1 MLPGL
6 GGGTGGVQ
14 LAPGQLANSTT
25 APLAAQNAAAA
36 TASGSVLLP
45 NTSAP
50 LLSAPGGAQPGATL
64 PTPQINPNANFN
76 NNVGGAAGT
85 PVGSTGWSQYGY
97 PGNPNNTSLAAFD
110 AYNAK
115 QPNINGG
122 VGPNGVVPGTS
133 MPASSTP
140 PPTNLPTPQTQPTLQ
155 LGANGGLPPGLTP
168 MPTVTQMMNTPQM
181 NTAADFAAKYGTA
194 ATTPSLAQ
202 TTADKFNSLYST
214 PPKNTPTNTG
224 EAQTAITDA
233 TTNQDQQNQDKN
245 QNVQE
250 NFMDSYASMNPVLK
264 TMFDQINTL
273 FSQQSTRTSLVDE
286 FTKLE
291 NDSGLQA
298 DKLAL
303 VNINNIM
310 KGTQDEIAAEL
321 SKTGAPV
328 SQAQLIAMTAARNK
342 TLLLQASGLQ
352 DAITTKEDYIKQI
365 MTLTQADQA
374 EVDKQVSQQI
384 GLDEKVAEMQINL
397 DNAATQNYQTLVK
410 NAGYQGLADIT
421 KGNPQAQAAAEQSL
435 GLPKGALSSQ
445 SFLDLTNKMDA
456 KPLQFVS
463 GTANQ
468 APGYFDPNTGKFT
481 PYGGSNGGYISTLS
495 PDQGTG
501 AIDTQSGSILKQTG
515 LSIQAFNY
523 LTQGVTSM
531 SRFTAAQRTAIMNEA
546 GNFLNKNNLDYS
558 TFQSRYEAY
567 NKVLQGNV
575 MRTNAAQIQENE
587 LQGTIKNLQG
597 TINSSDLSGLRT
609 LNVADLV
616 AGKEINNPLA
626 TQYKT
631 QLLSLVNE
639 LAGYNAAVRGNLSV
653 SGGPA
658 PDQQDIRDAAD
669 VLQNGLSTGSLSGFQ
684 NAIAS
689 QQQKLGGVLENSVDS
704 ANKAVWDLFGVGQ
717 NFQPKS
723 PTSGTG
729 GNTQAPGTI
738 VWSGGTQYKV
748 DKDGQ
753 TLIPV
758 PIDYGAVTTK
768 GGFDFSKLFPK

>member
-1 MLPGL
+1 MATAMLPGL

-273 FSQQSTRTSLVDE
+273 LSQQNTRTSLVDE

-298 DKLAL
+298 DKLSLMNMKNVMAGTEDDIRNEITKAGGFATNSQVMAL
-303 VNINNIM
+303 
-310 KGTQDEIAAEL
+310 
-321 SKTGAPV
+321 
-328 SQAQLIAMTAARNK
+328 TAARNK
-342 TLLLQASGLQ
+342 VLQSQATALQ

-365 MTLTQADQA
+365 VTLTEADYA
-374 EVDKQVSQQI
+374 EADKQVSEQI
-384 GLDEKVAEMQINL
+384 GLDEKVTEMQINL
-397 DNAATQNYQTLVK
+397 DNAATQNYQDIVK
-410 NAGYQGLADIT
+410 NIGYDGLANSFG
-421 KGNPQAQAAAEQSL
+421 GNTQMQNNAESKL
-435 GLPKGALSSQ
+435 GLPKGALSSPTFLATAKTIGEQQVAATAANTAYDNALARERLNLDEKKFAADQ
-445 SFLDLTNKMDA
+445 SGGGGLTVT
-456 KPLQFVS
+456 PQ
-463 GTANQ
+463 NQ
-468 APGYFDPNTGKFT
+468 AYV
-481 PYGGSNGGYISTLS
+481 
-495 PDQGTG
+495 
-501 AIDTQSGSILKQTG
+501 
-515 LSIQAFNY
+515 QAFNNATAGMGAQSAKQAQAVFANY
-523 LTQGVTSM
+523 LNTGNLEGARDYIV
-531 SRFTAAQRTAIMNEA
+531 RTALANAPADQQNQAA
-546 GNFLNKNNLDYS
+546 GRAMALGALSDISMMLAALKAKGTDTNLL
-558 TFQSRYEAY
+558 T
-567 NKVLQGNV
+567 
-575 MRTNAAQIQENE
+575 
-587 LQGTIKNLQG
+587 GTIVNVANKFGTSPDPELNAVGSRILQALITYRKG
-597 TINSSDLSGLRT
+597 MTGVAFGPQEAKDYEKIFPDYTNTDQLNTTKIATLQDALNSNNKAALSYYIGADNYNALFPSLTNNSGGGLGLPPGGNTSAPDFGAINSSQGLK
-609 LNVADLV
+609 A
-616 AGKEINNPLA
+616 ING
-626 TQYKT
+626 TVY
-631 QLLSLVNE
+631 
-639 LAGYNAAVRGNLSV
+639 
-653 SGGPA
+653 
-658 PDQQDIRDAAD
+658 
-669 VLQNGLSTGSLSGFQ
+669 
-684 NAIAS
+684 S
-689 QQQKLGGVLENSVDS
+689 QQ
-704 ANKAVWDLFGVGQ
+704 
-717 NFQPKS
+717 
-723 PTSGTG
+723 
-729 GNTQAPGTI
+729 
-738 VWSGGTQYKV
+738 
-748 DKDGQ
+748 KDGNWY
-753 TLIPV
+753 
-758 PIDYGAVTTK
+758 PIK
-768 GGFDFSKLFPK
+768 